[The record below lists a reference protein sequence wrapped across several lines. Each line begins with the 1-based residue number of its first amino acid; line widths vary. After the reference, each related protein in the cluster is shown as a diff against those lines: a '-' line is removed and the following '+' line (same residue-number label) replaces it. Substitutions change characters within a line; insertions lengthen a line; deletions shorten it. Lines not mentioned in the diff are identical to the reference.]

1 MSAHGRSEA
10 LIPKP
15 SKGEGTSVSA
25 HGRSEALIPKPFKG
39 EGAPMSAQGRSE
51 ALSPGARS
59 AKSIRVSKRPY
70 DVVLYGASGF
80 VGRQT
85 VAYFA
90 QHGGGLRWA
99 LAGRNEGKL
108 KQARAAA
115 GPGAAKAGLI
125 VAEAADAEAL
135 GALAAQSKVVAST
148 AGPFALYGSALVAA
162 CVAHGTHYCDITGET
177 PWVRGVIDRHH
188 EQAAADSTRIVPCCG
203 FDSVPSDIGALLV
216 ADAVKRESGQRCVRI
231 KACHSIRGGLNGG
244 TLASLLNIAEAGA
257 LDQLADLFL
266 LNPEGS
272 APADRSAHADPLA
285 PRHDGDLDAWLAP
298 FVMAAINTRIVRRSV
313 ALAGARSAY
322 APGMV
327 YQEFLRTGRGPLGAA
342 LAAGMAGGIGVG
354 IVGMRSGAWRVAM
367 RKLLP
372 APGQGPSERAMDNGS
387 FRCELIGESE
397 NGTQVHGCIA
407 GRGDPGNRATTLFVC
422 EAAMALAGDV
432 RKLPGGASRGGVLTP
447 ATALGLPYARRLA
460 AAGITALPL
469 PA

>member
-1 MSAHGRSEA
+1 
-10 LIPKP
+10 
-15 SKGEGTSVSA
+15 
-25 HGRSEALIPKPFKG
+25 
-39 EGAPMSAQGRSE
+39 
-51 ALSPGARS
+51 
-59 AKSIRVSKRPY
+59 VSKRAY

-90 QHGGGLRWA
+90 QHAGRLRWA
-99 LAGRNEGKL
+99 LAGRNEARL
-108 KQARAAA
+108 KEARAAA
-115 GPGAAKAGLI
+115 GAGAAKAGLV
-125 VAEAADAEAL
+125 VADAADERAL
-135 GALAAQSKVVAST
+135 AALAAQTRVVLST

-177 PWVRGVIDRHH
+177 PWVRAMIDRHH
-188 EQAAADSTRIVPCCG
+188 EQAAEQGTRIVPCCG

-216 ADAVKRESGQRCVRI
+216 AEAVKRESGERCVRI

-244 TLASLLNIAEAGA
+244 TLASLLNIAEAGE
-257 LDQLADLFL
+257 LDRLGDPFL
-266 LNPEGS
+266 LNPEGPL
-272 APADRSAHADPLA
+272 PADLRAHADPLA
-285 PRHDGDLDAWLAP
+285 PRHDSDFDAWLAP

-322 APGMV
+322 AQGMV
-327 YQEFLRTGRGPLGAA
+327 YQEYLRTGRGPLGAA

-354 IVGMRSGAWRVAM
+354 VVGMRSGIWRAAM

-372 APGQGPSERAMDNGS
+372 APGEGPSERAMDNGS
-387 FRCELIGESE
+387 LACELIGESE
-397 NGTQVHGCIA
+397 NGTQVRGRIA

-432 RKLPGGASRGGVLTP
+432 RKLPGGAKRGGVLTP

-460 AAGITALPL
+460 AAGMTVEPL